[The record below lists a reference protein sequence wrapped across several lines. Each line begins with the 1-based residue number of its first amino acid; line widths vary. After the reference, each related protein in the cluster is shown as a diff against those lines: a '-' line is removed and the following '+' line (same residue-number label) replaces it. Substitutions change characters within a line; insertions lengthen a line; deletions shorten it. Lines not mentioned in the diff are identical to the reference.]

1 MWLPVSLASL
11 PSLQLLHAG
20 LGVPAVFLQYSVLS
34 HLLISVS
41 SKKASTFCLILCI
54 HPYPGHSKSNEWMG
68 HKGTHSRSCPP
79 HSFFQTAA
87 GGPPLK
93 VTPTY
98 SLLCHLSP
106 FSAPS
111 PGSLRLY
118 LETSMQSP
126 LPPGN
131 LPWKFLQLS
140 AGLPSVTGRPTDSPG
155 IRSSLP
161 SRPWPL

>member
-1 MWLPVSLASL
+1 MAASFSSEPPLPPASARRARSPRRVPTIL
-11 PSLQLLHAG
+11 CADSPSDTCKLQKGKH
-20 LGVPAVFLQYSVLS
+20 V
-34 HLLISVS
+34 
-41 SKKASTFCLILCI
+41 CLILCI
-54 HPYPGHSKSNEWMG
+54 HPHPGHSKSNEWMG
-68 HKGTHSRSCPP
+68 HKGTRSRSCSP

-118 LETSMQSP
+118 LENSMQSP

-161 SRPWPL
+161 PRPWPL